1 MILKELSAP
10 IVFIMGPTAS
20 GKTALAIDL
29 YQKNNDTLSF
39 EIISVDS
46 TMVYTQMEIGS
57 AKPTAQELALAPH
70 HLIDFVDPA
79 ERYSVSEFRQQSIK
93 LINQIHSAGK
103 IPLFVGGTMLYFK
116 ALKGGLADMP
126 STDDKIRLKV
136 KQEVEQHGVAWLHE
150 QLSLVDKKT
159 ADRLHINDSQ
169 RITRAW
175 EVYQMTGKP
184 LSAWHAEQ
192 KKQALQNPILSIAL
206 APQNRAVLHQRIEKR
221 FHQMLEL
228 GFVEEVKRLF
238 ERGDL
243 DLECPSMRS
252 VGYRQIWLYLLG
264 ELSLDEAVERA
275 IIATR
280 QLAKRQY
287 TWLRSWPDINW
298 FDPLDENSLVACEQ
312 LIYRF
317 CTPHTA

>member
-1 MILKELSAP
+1 MILKEQSAP

-46 TMVYTQMEIGS
+46 AMVFTQMEIGS

-79 ERYSVSEFRQQSIK
+79 DRYSVSEFRQQSIK

-103 IPLFVGGTMLYFK
+103 VPLFVGGTMLYFK
-116 ALKGGLADMP
+116 ALKDGLADMP

-136 KQEVEQHGVAWLHE
+136 KQELEQHGVEWLHK

-159 ADRLHINDSQ
+159 ADRLHVNDSQ

-192 KKQALQNPILSIAL
+192 KKQSLQNPILSIAL
-206 APQNRAVLHQRIEKR
+206 APQDRAVLHQRIEKR
-221 FHQMLEL
+221 FYRMLEL

-317 CTPHTA
+317 CSLHSV